1 MSYRNRDEDRPV
13 SDPEPTSTENA
24 APEKGEMRPIPDG
37 GLQQA
42 MPEWLRR
49 PPAWRNL
56 PKRDE
61 SAPDTANAEAPST
74 PPAKALPDPDTSEI
88 DPRSLVDVS
97 DLPQWLQDIA
107 ARSEPAAAAAEPVDD
122 ELVEPKETQMTD
134 PQKRNPVE
142 VGTERSIPFEPSDK
156 GAIDAPEHETKTY
169 GGGPPKPGL
178 SPIVM
183 GGIALAVIVILALI
197 LIAIL

>member
-13 SDPEPTSTENA
+13 SDPELASTERK
-24 APEKGEMRPIPDG
+24 APETGEMRPIPDG

-61 SAPDTANAEAPST
+61 PAPDTANAEALSA
-74 PPAKALPDPDTSEI
+74 PPARELPDPDTSEI

-97 DLPQWLQDIA
+97 DLPQWLQDVA
-107 ARSEPAAAAAEPVDD
+107 ARSEPASAAAEPVDD
-122 ELVEPKETQMTD
+122 ELVEPKESQMTN
-134 PQKRNPVE
+134 PENRNPVE
-142 VGTERSIPFEPSDK
+142 VDTERSIPFEPSDK

-183 GGIALAVIVILALI
+183 AGIALAVIVVLAFI

>member
-1 MSYRNRDEDRPV
+1 MSYVNRDEDSPV
-13 SDPEPTSTENA
+13 TDPEPTSSET
-24 APEKGEMRPIPDG
+24 PPPGKDEMRPIPDG

-61 SAPDTANAEAPST
+61 PAPGPANADVAAA
-74 PPAKALPDPDTSEI
+74 PPARELPDPDTSEI

-97 DLPQWLQDIA
+97 DLPQWLQDVA
-107 ARSEPAAAAAEPVDD
+107 ARSQPAVVSQAPVEDHAE
-122 ELVEPKETQMTD
+122 EEKEIQMTD

-178 SPIVM
+178 SPIVL
-183 GGIALAVIVILALI
+183 GGIALAVIVVLALI